1 MPVHC
6 SLNPDRMMYFVLCGY
21 RDGPAWAE
29 RDISRT
35 NKRDTLEDI
44 CNGALPK
51 VVQVIELNFIEHTSR
66 DVTDDFALAIEQ
78 PSFVREA
85 ADRLA
90 AMRDHEQDCRK
101 HSVSV
106 FGW

>member
-1 MPVHC
+1 MTAHC
-6 SLNPDRMMYFVLCGY
+6 SLKQDRMMYIVLCGY

-29 RDISRT
+29 RDASRT

-78 PSFVREA
+78 PSFVRQ
-85 ADRLA
+85 ADDRIA
-90 AMRDHEQDCRK
+90 AMRDHNNDIRK
-101 HSVSV
+101 HSV